1 VETIRFLLAA
11 IKNYEIDKYPPSV
24 GGTMTDDDVLSVILK
39 QVKTHKESID
49 CFMKAKR
56 DDLVERE
63 TKQLEILSGYLPKQL
78 SREEIKQVINKLIV
92 QMKNEG
98 QEVTFGRL
106 MGEAMKTLKS
116 KADTREVSDLIRGA
130 LG

>member
-1 VETIRFLLAA
+1 
-11 IKNYEIDKYPPSV
+11 
-24 GGTMTDDDVLSVILK
+24 M
-39 QVKTHKESID
+39 
-49 CFMKAKR
+49 
-56 DDLVERE
+56 
-63 TKQLEILSGYLPKQL
+63 YLPKQL

-106 MGEAMKTLKS
+106 MGEAMKTLKG